1 MENLEQLIQRR
12 ERLQSVEAGLN
23 RNAPLTTVEGMKYM
37 KCLALAMYEMQ
48 IRERKSRPL
57 IGALRKQP
65 KPIIYN
71 I

>member
-37 KCLALAMYEMQ
+37 KCLALLAMYEMQ
-48 IRERKSRPL
+48 IREKEKAAR
-57 IGALRKQP
+57 
-65 KPIIYN
+65 
-71 I
+71 